1 MRSVL
6 YSAAIVLAAL
16 ATSVADCAAQP
27 APRLNYAAM
36 NKLGWKL
43 SCQAWTFRELTLFE
57 TIDTLKSLGIRYIE
71 MFPGQRVSKDEPVA
85 FNENAPAGVIDQVI
99 EKCRAA
105 GVTPVCYGVT
115 GIPADEAGARKLF
128 DFAKKL
134 GLLNL
139 VAEPAE
145 NQFDMIDKLCNE
157 YKINVAI
164 HDHPKPSHYWD
175 PDTVLKVC
183 EGRSLRIGS
192 CADTGH
198 WRRSGLDPVE
208 CLRKLKGRIISLHF
222 KDLDAKNDDV
232 PWGTGVCNAAGQLE
246 ELKKQGF
253 KGVFSIE
260 YERTSGQELIDN
272 VRKCVVWFSAECS
285 RLAKSR

>member
-6 YSAAIVLAAL
+6 CLAAL
-16 ATSVADCAAQP
+16 CAAALAVPTRNSAAQS

-43 SCQAWTFRELTLFE
+43 SSQAWTFRELTLFE
-57 TIDTLKSLGIRYIE
+57 TIDTLKSLGIRNIE
-71 MFPGQRVSKDEPVA
+71 MFPGQRVSKENPVG
-85 FNENAPAGVIDQVI
+85 FDQNAPAEVIDQVI
-99 EKCRAA
+99 AKCKAA
-105 GVTPVCYGVT
+105 GVTPVAYGVT
-115 GIPADEAGARKLF
+115 SIPGDEAGARKLF

-134 GLLNL
+134 GLLDI
-139 VAEPAE
+139 VAEPGDD
-145 NQFDMIDKLCNE
+145 QFDMLDKLCNE

-164 HDHPKPSHYWD
+164 HDHPKPSHYWN
-175 PDTVLKVC
+175 PEIVLKAIA
-183 EGRSLRIGS
+183 GHSDRIGA

-198 WRRSGLDPVE
+198 WYRSGLDPVQ
-208 CLRKLKGRIISLHF
+208 CLEQLRGHIKSLHF
-222 KDLDAKNDDV
+222 KDLNADKEDV

-253 KGVFSIE
+253 KGVISIE

-272 VRKCVVWFSAECS
+272 VRKCVTWFSEECGK
-285 RLAKSR
+285 LARSK